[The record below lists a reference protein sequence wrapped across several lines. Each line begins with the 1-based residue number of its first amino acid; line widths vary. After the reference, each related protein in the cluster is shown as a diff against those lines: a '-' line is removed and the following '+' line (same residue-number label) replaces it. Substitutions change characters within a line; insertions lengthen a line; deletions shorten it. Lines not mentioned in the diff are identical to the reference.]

1 VVTVEFCGLE
11 RMEVL
16 KGDGLEVVEAVCFVV
31 ESGGLQ
37 MVWNLG
43 EIDR

>member
-1 VVTVEFCGLE
+1 MVNVEFCGLE

-16 KGDGLEVVEAVCFVV
+16 KGDGLEVVEAVFVVV

-37 MVWNLG
+37 KVWNFG